1 MCLRSQPPWRSSC
14 CPSWCSSWR
23 RLPALPCTGCR
34 LQAPVCCRTCTTA
47 SSNGATVWWQPWA
60 GKHMV
65 PRSLLLTLP
74 SLALP
79 AESATR
85 CWMKAL
91 GCAVLR
97 AALAVLPVR
106 AQLVA
111 HALRLLGEEHGA
123 VLGLDCGAQ
132 ELEQELVLV
141 QGLLAQHGLGSAPQQ
156 SPAPAEQG
164 EAHGDG

>member
-1 MCLRSQPPWRSSC
+1 MCLQSQPPWRSSC
-14 CPSWCSSWR
+14 CPSCCSSWR

-47 SSNGATVWWQPWA
+47 SSDGATVWWQPWA
-60 GKHMV
+60 GKPVV
-65 PRSLLLTLP
+65 PKSPVLTGP
-74 SLALP
+74 SVALP
-79 AESATR
+79 AESAAR

-97 AALAVLPVR
+97 AALALLLVR
-106 AQLVA
+106 AQLAARV
-111 HALRLLGEEHGA
+111 LRVLGDKHGA

-132 ELEQELVLV
+132 ELEQELALV
-141 QGLLAQHGLGSAPQQ
+141 QGLLAQHGLGPAPRQ
-156 SPAPAEQG
+156 STVPAEQG